1 MRAAED
7 PNYVEFIARLRR
19 ARRTKGWTQ
28 AHLAGHVGKPQSYIS
43 KVETCER
50 RIDLIEAARLCL
62 ALGTTLAEML
72 PAELRSAL
80 MPQQRGNTDDE

>member
-1 MRAAED
+1 MRAADD

-19 ARRTKGWTQ
+19 ARRDKGWTQ
-28 AHLAGHVGKPQSYIS
+28 AELASRIGKPQSYIS

-62 ALGTTLAEML
+62 ELGTTLAEML
-72 PAELRSAL
+72 PAQLRSAL
-80 MPQQRGNTDDE
+80 APQNRGDTDAE

>member
-1 MRAAED
+1 MRAADD
-7 PNYVEFIARLRR
+7 PNYIEFIARLRR
-19 ARRTKGWTQ
+19 ARREKGWTQ
-28 AHLAGHVGKPQSYIS
+28 AQLAEHVGKPQSYVS

-72 PAELRSAL
+72 PTQLSSAL
-80 MPQQRGNTDDE
+80 MPQERDNTDDE